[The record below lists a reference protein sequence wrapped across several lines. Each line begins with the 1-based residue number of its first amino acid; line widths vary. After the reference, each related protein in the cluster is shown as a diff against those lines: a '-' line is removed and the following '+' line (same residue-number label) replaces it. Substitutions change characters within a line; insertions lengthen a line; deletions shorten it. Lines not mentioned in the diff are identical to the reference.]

1 MTNVMFYGEGR
12 SDNPQMRIE
21 FSNGESLLFTFP
33 ADAFYLGTSVYRR
46 MFTELKY
53 KYGEDFSHVP
63 LDDILALFN
72 RGVSQFGGDLPI
84 EVVSGTSLDRVRI
97 GKSIKQLREAK
108 GMDAKTLAS
117 CINIDPG
124 NLCRI
129 EQGKFSV
136 GIDILNKIAN
146 VLDSKIEIVPKDKSI
161 DIENLN
167 KRTWIVPSN
176 SMTFD
181 IEGCLKE
188 FGYVHWQQK
197 NNFSIGDTIY
207 IYCTKPEQR
216 IRYKMTVCDVD
227 LKYSPEVEQE
237 QKYWVERERI
247 KAGINANRYA
257 YFKLSGRTDSP
268 TLTFDK
274 LLQNGVNG
282 NIQGGITISDKLLQY
297 VQENF

>member
-1 MTNVMFYGEGR
+1 
-12 SDNPQMRIE
+12 
-21 FSNGESLLFTFP
+21 
-33 ADAFYLGTSVYRR
+33 
-46 MFTELKY
+46 
-53 KYGEDFSHVP
+53 
-63 LDDILALFN
+63 
-72 RGVSQFGGDLPI
+72 
-84 EVVSGTSLDRVRI
+84 
-97 GKSIKQLREAK
+97 
-108 GMDAKTLAS
+108 
-117 CINIDPG
+117 
-124 NLCRI
+124 
-129 EQGKFSV
+129 
-136 GIDILNKIAN
+136 
-146 VLDSKIEIVPKDKSI
+146 
-161 DIENLN
+161 
-167 KRTWIVPSN
+167 
-176 SMTFD
+176 MTFD

-216 IRYKMTVCDVD
+216 IRYKMIVCDVD
-227 LKYSPEVEQE
+227 LEFSPEVEQE

>member
-21 FSNGESLLFTFP
+21 FSNGTSLLFTFP
-33 ADAFYLGTSVYRR
+33 ADAFYLGTAVYQR
-46 MFTELKY
+46 MFDELKR
-53 KYGEDFSHVP
+53 KFGEDFSHVE
-63 LDDILALFN
+63 LDDIKAFFN
-72 RGVSQFGGDLPI
+72 HGVSYFGGDLPI
-84 EVVSGTSLDRVRI
+84 EVVTGDSLDRLRI

-117 CINIDPG
+117 RISIDPG

-136 GIDILNKIAN
+136 GIDILNKIAA
-146 VLDSKIEIVPKDKSI
+146 VLDSKLEIVPINRIVDVEK
-161 DIENLN
+161 LN
-167 KRTWIVPSN
+167 KRSWIVPSN

-181 IEGCLKE
+181 IEGCLNE

-216 IRYKMTVCDVD
+216 IRFKMVVSDVD
-227 LKYSPEVEQE
+227 LEYSPEVEQE
-237 QKYWVERERI
+237 QKYWVEKERI

-257 YFKLSGRTDSP
+257 YFKLLGRTDSP
-268 TLTFDK
+268 ALTFDN
-274 LLQNGVNG
+274 LLQNGVSG
-282 NIQGGITISDKLLQY
+282 NIQGGMTISDKLLQY

>member
-21 FSNGESLLFTFP
+21 FSNGTSLLFTFP
-33 ADAFYLGTSVYRR
+33 ADAFYLGTAVYRR
-46 MFTELKY
+46 MFDELIG
-53 KYGEDFSHVP
+53 KYGEDFSHIE
-63 LDDILALFN
+63 LDVILAFFN

-84 EVVSGTSLDRVRI
+84 EVVTGESLDRVRI

-117 CINIDPG
+117 RINIDPA

-136 GIDILNKIAN
+136 GIDILNKIAA
-146 VLDSKIEIVPKDKSI
+146 VLDSKLEIVPINRII
-161 DIENLN
+161 DVEKLN
-167 KRTWIVPSN
+167 KRSWIVPSN
-176 SMTFD
+176 STAFD
-181 IEGCLKE
+181 IEGCLQE
-188 FGYVHWQQK
+188 FGYTHWQQK

-216 IRYKMTVCDVD
+216 IKYKMVVCDVD
-227 LKYSPEVEQE
+227 MEYSEDVEKE
-237 QKYWVERERI
+237 QKYWAEHERI
-247 KAGINANRYA
+247 KAGIDANRYA
-257 YFKLSGRTDSP
+257 LFKLVERTDSDD
-268 TLTFDK
+268 LTFEK

-282 NIQGGITISDKLLQY
+282 NIQGGLPIKDKLLQY
-297 VQENF
+297 IQENF

>member
-21 FSNGESLLFTFP
+21 FSNGTSLLFTFP
-33 ADAFYLGTSVYRR
+33 ADAFYLGTAVYRR
-46 MFTELKY
+46 MFDELIR
-53 KYGEDFSHVP
+53 KYGEDFSHIE
-63 LDDILALFN
+63 LDDILAFFN

-84 EVVSGTSLDRVRI
+84 EVVTGESLDRVRI

-117 CINIDPG
+117 RISIDPA

-136 GIDILNKIAN
+136 GIDILNKIAA
-146 VLDSKIEIVPKDKSI
+146 VLDSKLEIVPINRII
-161 DIENLN
+161 DVEKLN
-167 KRTWIVPSN
+167 KRSWIVPSN
-176 SMTFD
+176 STTFD
-181 IEGCLKE
+181 IEGCLQE
-188 FGYVHWQQK
+188 FGYAHWQQK

-216 IRYKMTVCDVD
+216 IKYKMVVCDVD
-227 LKYSPEVEQE
+227 MEYSEDVEKE
-237 QKYWVERERI
+237 QKYWAEHERI
-247 KAGINANRYA
+247 KAGIDANRYA
-257 YFKLSGRTDSP
+257 LFKLVERTDSDA
-268 TLTFDK
+268 LTFEK

-282 NIQGGITISDKLLQY
+282 NIQGGLPIKDKLLQY
-297 VQENF
+297 IQEYF